1 MMRETMPTATDDQAR
16 RPHSKPAKG
25 AINRHADRRRLRTLR
40 YALALLGV
48 VAASG
53 CSGGEESDKPKPERE
68 AVTVAVVPARTDGVQ
83 RRVEVVGT
91 LFGQEDAIISNKVPG
106 KVIAIYKDIGD
117 RVAPGEPLA
126 QLLKNDYQLSLNE
139 KQSALQES
147 LATLGLS
154 DVPPDNFDLETV
166 PAVRRASLQAE
177 NAKGKLE
184 RARQLHESK
193 PPLIS
198 DQEFADL
205 QTESQVA
212 ESAYQAALLDARSQ
226 VSIARTRKAQVAIAE
241 QALRDTTI
249 RAPRPMTDSTPDDAS
264 PPLVA
269 PGTQPVADASGL
281 AILLPPPSS
290 PPTTSPGAV
299 YAVAARYSSEGE
311 LNAGLT
317 RMFRL
322 VIDDPLKLKA
332 NVPERHAGEI
342 KVGQR
347 VAVRVEAERDAHP
360 GTVTRINPQIDPTNR
375 SFEVEVSVPNARHG
389 LKPGAFARAEIETY
403 LQPGVLM
410 VPEKS
415 VVSFAGVKKVYS
427 VKDGKAVEVPIETG
441 ARVGGWVEV
450 TKAKNLK
457 AGEPVAVEGLNRLSS
472 GVPVTVQKEH
482 AATQPTPK

>member
-1 MMRETMPTATDDQAR
+1 MIRETMPTAEG
-16 RPHSKPAKG
+16 PHSKPPRG
-25 AINRHADRRRLRTLR
+25 AINRPAAAAVVRARRRTFR
-40 YALALLGV
+40 YALLLAGV
-48 VAASG
+48 VAVGG
-53 CSGGEESDKPKPERE
+53 CSGGEESNKPKADRE
-68 AVTVAVVPARTDGVQ
+68 AVAVAVVPARSDKVQ
-83 RRVEVVGT
+83 RSVEVVGT
-91 LFGQEDAIISNKVPG
+91 LYGQEDAIISNKVPG
-106 KVIAIYKDIGD
+106 KVIAVYKDIGD

-139 KQSALQES
+139 KQSALQET

-166 PAVRRASLQAE
+166 PAVRRASLQAQ
-177 NAKGKLE
+177 NATGKLD
-184 RARQLHESK
+184 RAKQLHESK

-212 ESAYQAALLDARSQ
+212 ASAYQAALLEARSQ
-226 VSIARTRKAQVAIAE
+226 VSTARTRKAQVAIAE

-249 RAPRPMTDSTPDDAS
+249 RAPRPMSESTPGDDA
-264 PPLVA
+264 PPPA
-269 PGTQPVADASGL
+269 ATQPVVDASERT
-281 AILLPPPSS
+281 LLPTTPTT
-290 PPTTSPGAV
+290 PTTSPGAL

-311 LNAGLT
+311 LNAALT

-347 VAVRVEAERDAHP
+347 VLVRVEAEKDRFS
-360 GTVTRINPQIDPTNR
+360 GTVTRINPQIDPSSR
-375 SFEVEVSVPNARHG
+375 SFEVEVSVPNAAHA
-389 LKPGAFARAEIETY
+389 LKPGAFARAEIETF
-403 LQPGVLM
+403 LQPGVLT
-410 VPEKS
+410 VPERS

-441 ARVGGWVEV
+441 ARVNGWVEV
-450 TKAKNLK
+450 TKARNFKP
-457 AGEPVAVEGLNRLSS
+457 GEPVVVEGVNHLSG
-472 GVPVTVQKEH
+472 GVPVTLREQPSTRASQK
-482 AATQPTPK
+482 

>member
-1 MMRETMPTATDDQAR
+1 MKRENMATADG
-16 RPHSKPAKG
+16 PHSKPAPG
-25 AINRHADRRRLRTLR
+25 AINRADVCRRPRLRTLR
-40 YALALLGV
+40 YALLLAGV

-53 CSGGEESDKPKPERE
+53 CSGGDESADKPKPERE
-68 AVTVAVVPARTDGVQ
+68 AVAVAVVPARTGKVQ
-83 RRVEVVGT
+83 RSVEVVGT
-91 LFGQEDAIISNKVPG
+91 LYGQEDAIISNKVPG

-117 RVAPGEPLA
+117 RVAPGETLA
-126 QLLKNDYQLSLNE
+126 QLLKNDYQLALNE

-166 PAVRRASLQAE
+166 PAVRRASLQAQ
-177 NAKGKLE
+177 NAKGKLD
-184 RARQLHESK
+184 RAKQLHESK

-198 DQEFADL
+198 DQDYADL
-205 QTESQVA
+205 QTDSQVA
-212 ESAYQAALLDARSQ
+212 ASAYQAALLEARSQ

-249 RAPRPMTDSTPDDAS
+249 RAPRPMAAESAPADAAS
-264 PPLVA
+264 PA
-269 PGTQPVADASGL
+269 AATQPVADASGR
-281 AILLPPPSS
+281 AILPST
-290 PPTTSPGAV
+290 PTTSPGAL

-311 LNAGLT
+311 LNAALT

-347 VAVRVEAERDAHP
+347 VLVSVAAEKEHFP
-360 GTVTRINPQIDPTNR
+360 GTVTRINPQIDPSNR
-375 SFEVEVSVPNARHG
+375 SFEVEVSVPNVAHG

-403 LQPGVLM
+403 LQPNVLM

-427 VKDGKAVEVPIETG
+427 VKGGKAVEVPIDTG
-441 ARVGGWVEV
+441 ARVNGWVEV
-450 TKAKNLK
+450 SKSKNFK
-457 AGEPVAVEGLNRLSS
+457 PGEPVVVEGVNHLSG
-472 GVPVTVQKEH
+472 GVPVTLKEQPSTQTTQK
-482 AATQPTPK
+482 